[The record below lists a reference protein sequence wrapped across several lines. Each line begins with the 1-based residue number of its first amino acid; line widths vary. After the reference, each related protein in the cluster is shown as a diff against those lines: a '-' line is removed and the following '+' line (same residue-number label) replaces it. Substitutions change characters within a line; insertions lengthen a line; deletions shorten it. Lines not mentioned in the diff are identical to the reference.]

1 MKSRATER
9 VVASRSLIFN
19 RSRQTQRWTQNGIN
33 SRAEFGRLRH
43 RPPPPLLANLL
54 QLLIGYIGYRDRGS
68 ILATKGRR
76 NVVDFLMKHLRLFFF
91 FFKRKDRFL
100 DGRRGGILFRLVSIL
115 GNFRIVKFFGAFY
128 FFILGFRCCGWNGTG
143 REYEMQFCM
152 ESWF

>member
-76 NVVDFLMKHLRLFFF
+76 NVVDFFGETFEIVFFF
-91 FFKRKDRFL
+91 FLKGKIDFWMGGVEEFYSASFRFL
-100 DGRRGGILFRLVSIL
+100 EIL
-115 GNFRIVKFFGAFY
+115 
-128 FFILGFRCCGWNGTG
+128 
-143 REYEMQFCM
+143 
-152 ESWF
+152 ESWNFSVLLFF